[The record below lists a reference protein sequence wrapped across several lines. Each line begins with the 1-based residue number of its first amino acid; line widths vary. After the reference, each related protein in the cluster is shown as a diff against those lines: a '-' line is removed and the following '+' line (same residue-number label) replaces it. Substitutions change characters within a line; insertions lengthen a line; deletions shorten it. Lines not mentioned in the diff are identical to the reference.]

1 MAYKDPR
8 LPLFVASLETESNR
22 DPVQVKIDRIFAELA
37 VEMGLAE
44 PDLMVQNSP
53 EEWTLVYD
61 KFSAARRQ
69 G

>member
-8 LPLFVASLETESNR
+8 LPLFVASLNPASDR
-22 DPVQVKIDRIFAELA
+22 DPLQVKIDRMFAELA

-44 PDLMVQNSP
+44 PDLMMQNTP
-53 EEWTLVYD
+53 EECTLVYD
-61 KFSAARRQ
+61 KFSASRRQ